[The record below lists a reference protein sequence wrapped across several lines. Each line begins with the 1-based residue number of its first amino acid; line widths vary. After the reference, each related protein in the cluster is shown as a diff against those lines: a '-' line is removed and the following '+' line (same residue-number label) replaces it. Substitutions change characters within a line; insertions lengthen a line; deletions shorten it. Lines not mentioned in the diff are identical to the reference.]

1 MIVLV
6 KYQLENQFPIY
17 GSYKIFNSA
26 SQIAKILISH
36 LMGSFLAPISTIVL
50 EKLQLKK
57 NYITFDVLV
66 LLIYTLLIFTVK
78 KNKLYRPMDQFKFKY
93 LHLKVNTSYL
103 SERRR
108 SLFPATLRKHIF
120 SKTIVIVI
128 RILRKGS
135 QLTKPQN
142 CIQPSTTFIH
152 KSINVHYQVAEL
164 RFISMIQKCEQYYR
178 DVEML

>member
-1 MIVLV
+1 M
-6 KYQLENQFPIY
+6 
-17 GSYKIFNSA
+17 
-26 SQIAKILISH
+26 
-36 LMGSFLAPISTIVL
+36 
-50 EKLQLKK
+50 
-57 NYITFDVLV
+57 TFDVLV
-66 LLIYTLLIFTVK
+66 LLIYTLLIFTVN

-93 LHLKVNTSYL
+93 LRLKVNTSCL

-142 CIQPSTTFIH
+142 CI
-152 KSINVHYQVAEL
+152 
-164 RFISMIQKCEQYYR
+164 
-178 DVEML
+178 